1 MGLEAAGGGGGG
13 VVGLEAAG
21 GGGGVVG
28 LEAAGG
34 GGGGG
39 GVGPEANEPTSCIK
53 KGHGESKVRYTIW
66 QGASRQTLLSVIA

>member
-21 GGGGVVG
+21 GGGG
-28 LEAAGG
+28 
-34 GGGGG
+34 G

-53 KGHGESKVRYTIW
+53 KGLGERKERYTIW
-66 QGASRQTLLSVIA
+66 QGAINVALSVIA